1 VNRIL
6 GSLPLR
12 EARAL
17 RGQIERL
24 GPTRLRDIESAQQQ
38 LVKLARQMADEGMI
52 QVHPDRRFVAA
63 V

>member
-6 GSLPLR
+6 ARLPLR

-17 RGQIERL
+17 RGQIEQL
-24 GPTRLRDIESAQQQ
+24 GPTRLRDIESAQLQ
-38 LVKLARQMADEGMI
+38 LAALARQMAEDGQI
-52 QVHPDRRFVAA
+52 QLPGDRRFMAA